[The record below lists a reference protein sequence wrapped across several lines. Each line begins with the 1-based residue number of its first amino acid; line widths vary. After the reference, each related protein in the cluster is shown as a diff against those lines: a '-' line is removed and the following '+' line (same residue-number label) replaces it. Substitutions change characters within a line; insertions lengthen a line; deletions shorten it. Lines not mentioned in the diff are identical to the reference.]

1 MVTSSLTT
9 SATRKSRT
17 VRAAVST
24 AVRAA
29 ASQESVL
36 VPITSV
42 TRYTLSLMLLLPMVV
57 QALAERGSDK
67 LFLSRFRQCRLE
79 VDGLPAPAR
88 RYTRSQRSS
97 SVCEP
102 TFAAALVVVAQ
113 PAGDSTP
120 SRRGANRPAAVP
132 DCQSVR
138 RNPRDYDRS
147 HRERRGG
154 RTPRRFPPGRPTR
167 RVPPYR

>member
-29 ASQESVL
+29 DSQESVL

-67 LFLSRFRQCRLE
+67 AFSITFSPVPVGGGWACRQPPDTAR
-79 VDGLPAPAR
+79 VASDRHRSASPA
-88 RYTRSQRSS
+88 
-97 SVCEP
+97 
-102 TFAAALVVVAQ
+102 FAAALVLVAQ

-120 SRRGANRPAAVP
+120 HRRGANRPAAVP
-132 DCQSVR
+132 DCQSAR
-138 RNPRDYDRS
+138 R
-147 HRERRGG
+147 
-154 RTPRRFPPGRPTR
+154 
-167 RVPPYR
+167 

>member
-79 VDGLPAPAR
+79 VDGLPAAAR
-88 RYTRSQRSS
+88 HYSVASDRQ
-97 SVCEP
+97 VCE
-102 TFAAALVVVAQ
+102 TDFC
-113 PAGDSTP
+113 
-120 SRRGANRPAAVP
+120 RR
-132 DCQSVR
+132 S
-138 RNPRDYDRS
+138 
-147 HRERRGG
+147 
-154 RTPRRFPPGRPTR
+154 
-167 RVPPYR
+167 